1 MDLINI
7 FTEIGMT
14 LSPLLA
20 VLLIY
25 MFNRINNNDKRISR
39 LESQSDKTTDILNDL
54 KENVAFIRAKIES
67 LEK

>member
-25 MFNRINNNDKRISR
+25 MFNRINSNDKRLTQ
-39 LESQSDKTTDILNDL
+39 LEVKSDKTTDILNDL

>member
-25 MFNRINNNDKRISR
+25 MFNRINSNDKRLTQ
-39 LESQSDKTTDILNDL
+39 LENKADKTTDILNDL